1 MEVLQTERTAGE
13 MPGCEK
19 KQQQAT
25 FGKLKGV
32 LYGWSG
38 ASEGG
43 GEKEVAGAMSPEQIT
58 G

>member
-1 MEVLQTERTAGE
+1 MKK
-13 MPGCEK
+13 PGCEK
-19 KQQQAT
+19 KAT

-43 GEKEVAGAMSPEQIT
+43 GEKEVAGVMSPEQIV